1 MRRIILLL
9 TVAALAAV
17 SMAMAGSALAVS
29 GNTDTDVNK
38 GLAQVRRATA
48 EYHKVSNALADGYQP
63 AEHCVAVPGV
73 GGMGYHYV
81 NPALIGDRSV
91 DPLKPEVLLY
101 APKNNGGLKLVA
113 VEYLVADADQD
124 LSTDEDRPDLF
135 GVPFNGPMAGHEPGM
150 PVHYDLHAWV
160 WQANPAGLFADFNP
174 KVGC

>member
-63 AEHCVAVPGV
+63 AEHCVAVPGWV
-73 GGMGYHYV
+73 AWATTTST
-81 NPALIGDRSV
+81 PPLSATARSI
-91 DPLKPEVLLY
+91 P
-101 APKNNGGLKLVA
+101 
-113 VEYLVADADQD
+113 
-124 LSTDEDRPDLF
+124 
-135 GVPFNGPMAGHEPGM
+135 
-150 PVHYDLHAWV
+150 
-160 WQANPAGLFADFNP
+160 
-174 KVGC
+174 